1 MITRR
6 ERQQTVQRTG
16 IQQIPVQAPGQ
27 HPGDGALAGTA
38 RSVDGDDRSNIDHD
52 WASWATRIPTW
63 VHSARKFGKEVATL
77 AQSWMRIGALARKDA
92 TLNAMAIR

>member
-1 MITRR
+1 MSGQFLEQLFIGQVDTMITRR

-52 WASWATRIPTW
+52 
-63 VHSARKFGKEVATL
+63 
-77 AQSWMRIGALARKDA
+77 
-92 TLNAMAIR
+92 